1 MSILSHLHQN
11 KNECPPRL
19 EFLYGARKGPSGN
32 ISSILFLDRLRS
44 IFGPGFATFRN
55 YSLFITNAVLPVN
68 ETSDKR
74 LEAIESFKADMDY
87 VGEGNIERRRFEE
100 QDLIDA
106 IGPVED
112 RGNVVAYVCGPP
124 PMTDWAVSVLKGAKG
139 MQSERVLCE
148 KWW

>member
-1 MSILSHLHQN
+1 M
-11 KNECPPRL
+11 
-19 EFLYGARKGPSGN
+19 
-32 ISSILFLDRLRS
+32 
-44 IFGPGFATFRN
+44 
-55 YSLFITNAVLPVN
+55 N
-68 ETSDKR
+68 ETGDKR

-112 RGNVVAYVCGPP
+112 RGSVVAYVCGPP
-124 PMTDWAVSVLKGAKG
+124 PMTDWAVSVLKGAEG
-139 MQSERVLCE
+139 MRNERVLCE